1 MTELQNSLPLW
12 LWFVLALVA
21 LFVAR
26 KPVHQGIVSLAR
38 FFHQSL
44 RLGANAV
51 ASAENRL
58 QERNREVLLAA
69 GREAAE
75 RHVERE
81 FDRIEATMKK
91 ELAQYPALHRKLCEQ
106 LTSIDEDY
114 VLSAEV
120 PPEPTNWS
128 KAIRAVAEIPAN
140 KDPVVGDVL
149 ETIHSSMR
157 KAESKALEAY
167 RESARER
174 HQLLKRMMPSWR
186 SILSTLGRVNKNVES
201 VIRRATVLDG
211 HMQRYEEIQQGSD
224 RALRMLSSS
233 SLSQFFI
240 SAFVLAIA
248 AGGALIN
255 FHLIARPMTEMV
267 GGTSY
272 IGNFKIADISALV
285 IILLEISMGLFVME
299 CLRITRLFPV
309 IGALNDKLRTRMMWV
324 AFGLLFFL
332 ASIEAGLAFMRE
344 ILMQEDL
351 AVSAQLRGVEASAA
365 VGGVYWITTA
375 AQMGLGFILPF
386 ALTFVAI
393 PLENFI
399 ASARTVIGLL
409 TTFLL
414 RILSVLLRL
423 CGTAALRLGEMLLRL
438 YDIVIFLP
446 LWLEGKYLDWRTS
459 SNTSPDAGEAQ

>member
-1 MTELQNSLPLW
+1 MTQLLESLPLW
-12 LWFVLALVA
+12 LWFVLALAA

-26 KPVHQGIVSLAR
+26 NPVHQGIFSLAR

-51 ASAENRL
+51 AGAEQRL

-81 FDRIEATMKK
+81 FDRIEQTMKK
-91 ELAQYPALHRKLCEQ
+91 ELAQYPALHRRLCEQ
-106 LTSIDEDY
+106 LTVIDEDY
-114 VLSAEV
+114 VRSAEV

-128 KAIRAVAEIPAN
+128 KAIKAVAEIPA
-140 KDPVVGDVL
+140 KSDPVVGDVL
-149 ETIHSSMR
+149 ETIHHSMR
-157 KAESKALEAY
+157 KAEAKALEAY

-174 HQLLKRMMPSWR
+174 HQLLKRMMPNWR
-186 SILSTLGRVNKNVES
+186 SMLSTLGRVNKNVES
-201 VIRRATVLDG
+201 VLSRAKVLDG
-211 HMQRYEEIQQGSD
+211 YMERYEEIQQGSD

-240 SAFVLAIA
+240 AAFVLVIA
-248 AGGALIN
+248 VGGALIN

-272 IGNFKIADISALV
+272 IGSFKVADISALV
-285 IILLEISMGLFVME
+285 IILVEITMGLFVME

-309 IGALNDKLRTRMMWV
+309 ISALNDKLRLRMMWA
-324 AFGLLFFL
+324 AFALLFFL
-332 ASIEAGLAFMRE
+332 ASVEAGLAFMRE

-351 AVSAQLRGVEASAA
+351 AVSAQLRGGEVEAATSD
-365 VGGVYWITTA
+365 VYWITTA
-375 AQMGLGFILPF
+375 AQMGMGFILPF

-414 RILSVLLRL
+414 RALSVILRL
-423 CGTAALRLGEMLLRL
+423 CGTAALRTGSLLVRL
-438 YDIVIFLP
+438 YDIVIFFP
-446 LWLEGKYLDWRTS
+446 LWLEQKYTRWRNSTAS
-459 SNTSPDAGEAQ
+459 AVAVEEA

>member
-1 MTELQNSLPLW
+1 VTQLLESLPLW
-12 LWFVLALVA
+12 LWFVLALLA

-26 KPVHQGIVSLAR
+26 RPVHQGIFALAR

-51 ASAENRL
+51 ASAEQRL
-58 QERNREVLLAA
+58 QERNREVLLAV

-106 LTSIDEDY
+106 LTAIDEDY
-114 VLSAEV
+114 VRSAEV
-120 PPEPTNWS
+120 PPEPTNWA
-128 KAIRAVAEIPAN
+128 KAIKAVAEIPA
-140 KDPVVGDVL
+140 KSDPVVGDVL
-149 ETIHSSMR
+149 ETIHHSMR
-157 KAESKALEAY
+157 KAEAKALEAY

-174 HQLLKRMMPSWR
+174 HQLLKRMMPNWR
-186 SILSTLGRVNKNVES
+186 SMLSTLGRVNKSVDS
-201 VIRRATVLDG
+201 VIRRAKAIDG
-211 HMQRYEEIQQGSD
+211 HMERYEEIIQGSD

-233 SLSQFFI
+233 SLGQFFI
-240 SAFVLAIA
+240 AALVLAIA
-248 AGGALIN
+248 VGGALIN

-267 GGTSY
+267 GGSSY
-272 IGNFKIADISALV
+272 IGNFKVADISALV
-285 IILLEISMGLFVME
+285 IILVEITMGLFVME

-309 IGALNDKLRTRMMWV
+309 ISALSDKLRMRMMWA
-324 AFGLLFFL
+324 AFVLLFFL
-332 ASIEAGLAFMRE
+332 ACVEAGLAFMRE

-351 AVSAQLRGVEASAA
+351 AVSAQLRGGEVEAAA
-365 VGGVYWITTA
+365 GGIYWITTA
-375 AQMGLGFILPF
+375 AQMGMGFILPF

-409 TTFLL
+409 TTFVL
-414 RILSVLLRL
+414 RTLSVVLRL
-423 CGTAALRLGEMLLRL
+423 LGTAALRTGSLLVRL
-438 YDIVIFLP
+438 YDIAIFLP
-446 LWLEGKYLDWRTS
+446 LWLEGLYLNWRAG
-459 SNTSPDAGEAQ
+459 PADAATAEKA

>member
-1 MTELQNSLPLW
+1 MTELLHSLPLW
-12 LWFVLALVA
+12 LWFLLALLA

-26 KPVHQGIVSLAR
+26 KPVHQGIFSLAR

-51 ASAENRL
+51 ANAEQRL

-106 LTSIDEDY
+106 LTAIDEDY
-114 VLSAEV
+114 VRSAEV
-120 PPEPTNWS
+120 PPEPTNWA
-128 KAIRAVAEIPAN
+128 KAIKAVAEIPA
-140 KDPVVGDVL
+140 KSDPVVGDVL
-149 ETIHSSMR
+149 DTIHQSMR
-157 KAESKALEAY
+157 KAEAKALEAY

-186 SILSTLGRVNKNVES
+186 SMLSTLGRVNKSVDS
-201 VIRRATVLDG
+201 VIHRAKVLDG
-211 HMQRYEEIQQGSD
+211 HMERYEEIQQGSN

-240 SAFVLAIA
+240 ATFVLAIA
-248 AGGALIN
+248 VGGALIN

-272 IGNFKIADISALV
+272 IGNFKVADISALV
-285 IILLEISMGLFVME
+285 IILVEITMGLFVME

-309 IGALNDKLRTRMMWV
+309 ISALNDKLRTRMMWA
-324 AFGLLFFL
+324 AFVLLFFL
-332 ASIEAGLAFMRE
+332 ASVEAGLAFMRE

-351 AVSAQLRGVEASAA
+351 AVSAQLRGAEVEAA

-375 AQMGLGFILPF
+375 AQMGMGFILPF

-409 TTFLL
+409 TTFFL
-414 RILSVLLRL
+414 RVLSVTLRL
-423 CGTAALRLGEMLLRL
+423 AGTAALRCGSLLVRV

-446 LWLEGKYLDWRTS
+446 LWLEDMVVNWRNG
-459 SNTSPDAGEAQ
+459 SNETVVAEEA

>member
-1 MTELQNSLPLW
+1 MTGLLDSLPLW
-12 LWFVLALVA
+12 LWFVLGLVA

-26 KPVHQGIVSLAR
+26 KPVHQGIFSLAR

-51 ASAENRL
+51 SSAEQRL
-58 QERNREVLLAA
+58 QQRNREVLLAL

-81 FDRIEATMKK
+81 FDRIEGTMKK
-91 ELAQYPALHRKLCEQ
+91 ELAQYPTLHRHLCEQ
-106 LTSIDEDY
+106 LTAIDEDY
-114 VLSAEV
+114 VRSAEV
-120 PPEPTNWS
+120 PPEPTNWA
-128 KAIRAVAEIPAN
+128 KAIKAVADIPA
-140 KDPVVGDVL
+140 KQDPVVGDVL
-149 ETIHSSMR
+149 ETIHHSMR

-174 HQLLKRMMPSWR
+174 HQLLKRMMPHWR
-186 SILSTLGRVNKNVES
+186 SMLVTLGQVNKNVES
-201 VIRRATVLDG
+201 VIRRAKVLDG
-211 HMQRYEEIQQGSD
+211 HMARYEEIHEGSD
-224 RALRMLSSS
+224 RAQRMLSSS

-240 SAFVLAIA
+240 AAFVLAIA
-248 AGGALIN
+248 VGGALIN

-272 IGNFKIADISALV
+272 IGSFKVANISALV
-285 IILLEISMGLFVME
+285 IILVEITMGLFVME

-309 IGALNDKLRTRMMWV
+309 ISALNDKLRMRMMWA
-324 AFGLLFFL
+324 AFALLFFL

-351 AVSAQLRGVEASAA
+351 AVSAQLRGGDVAA
-365 VGGVYWITTA
+365 ATSGVYWITTA
-375 AQMGLGFILPF
+375 AQMGMGFILPF

-399 ASARTVIGLL
+399 ASARTVIGVL
-409 TTFLL
+409 TAFLL
-414 RILSVLLRL
+414 RILSVTLRL
-423 CGTAALRLGEMLLRL
+423 CGTAALRLGAMFVRL
-438 YDIVIFLP
+438 YDIVIFFP
-446 LWLEGKYLDWRTS
+446 LWLENKFLDWRASAAAS
-459 SNTSPDAGEAQ
+459 SGAEKA